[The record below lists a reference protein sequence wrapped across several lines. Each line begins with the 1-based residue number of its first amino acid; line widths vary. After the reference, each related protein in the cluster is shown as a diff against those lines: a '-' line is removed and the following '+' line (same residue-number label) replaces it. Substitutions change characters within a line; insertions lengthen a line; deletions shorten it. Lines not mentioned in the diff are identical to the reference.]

1 MSRKSKLE
9 AKLFAQT
16 NSQKQKNK
24 ISINQYIKSLDSKL
38 LKKNNLCKIQKD
50 HNPGAKI
57 QIIKINIYKNKIIHL
72 INYL

>member
-1 MSRKSKLE
+1 MSRQSKLE
-9 AKLFAQT
+9 AKLLAQT

-38 LKKNNLCKIQKD
+38 LRKNNLCKIQKD
-50 HNPGAKI
+50 HNQGAKI

-72 INYL
+72 INCL

>member
-9 AKLFAQT
+9 AKLLAQT
-16 NSQKQKNK
+16 NIQKQKNK

-38 LKKNNLCKIQKD
+38 LRKNNLCKIQKD

-57 QIIKINIYKNKIIHL
+57 QIIKINICKNKIIHL
-72 INYL
+72 INCL